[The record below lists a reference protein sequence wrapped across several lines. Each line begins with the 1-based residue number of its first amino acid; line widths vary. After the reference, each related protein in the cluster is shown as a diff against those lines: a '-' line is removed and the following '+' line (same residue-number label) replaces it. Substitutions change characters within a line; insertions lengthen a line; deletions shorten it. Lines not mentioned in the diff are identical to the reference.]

1 MRKITINMAARE
13 KKSAIAPAAAAG
25 ALILAAIF
33 TWHSVDSYMRN
44 RSQIQIMQERAAA
57 LEKSLPKGLRTGGPA
72 VRTDQKSLLEDIEFV
87 NDYAYRKSFSW
98 TALLSQLEEGL
109 PNDVHLVQI
118 SPEFKSGKVNVT
130 GFTRSMDSALA
141 AVDMLGRAGFQ
152 DVFLLKH
159 SRDGKTG
166 LILFDISAVYRQSY
180 L

>member
-1 MRKITINMAARE
+1 MRKITINLAARE
-13 KKSAIAPAAAAG
+13 KKPSSAPVAAAG
-25 ALILAAIF
+25 ALIFAALF
-33 TWHSVDSYMRN
+33 TWHNVDRYLGN
-44 RSQIQIMQERAAA
+44 RSQMGILKERAAA
-57 LEKSLPKGLRTGGPA
+57 LEKALPEGLRKGGPA
-72 VRTDQKSLLEDIEFV
+72 VRIDQKALLEDIEFV

-141 AVDMLGRAGFQ
+141 AVDRLGRAGFH

-159 SRDGKTG
+159 SRDEKTG
-166 LILFDISAVYRQSY
+166 LILFDISAVYRPSY